1 MTHHDHGGII
11 GTVGPTKN
19 MSNPPNTWNRM
30 LVTCKG
36 HHLVV
41 ELNDEKIVDVE
52 LDKTPVKD
60 RPLEG
65 YIGLQDHGEPNT
77 IRFRNIRIKEL

>member
-1 MTHHDHGGII
+1 
-11 GTVGPTKN
+11 
-19 MSNPPNTWNRM
+19 M

-41 ELNDEKIVDVE
+41 ELNDEKIIDVQ
-52 LDKTPVKD
+52 LDETPVKD

-65 YIGLQDHGEPNT
+65 YVGLQDHGEPNN